1 MDYQTVHEMLKDLH
15 IGIYED
21 LGKITLRETL
31 RQQGVS
37 ITLALTLIAVMG
49 ITTVYVLRANRR
61 LKTSQMQLAQA
72 HEILEARVRER
83 TGELTEVNRRLLQ
96 EIGERKKTET
106 QLQQA
111 KQDWEDT
118 FNTIPDIIT
127 IHDKD
132 FNIIQAN
139 SQATRMLG
147 LSDFR
152 PENAKCY
159 RHFHGRDC
167 APPDCPSCE
176 SLVTAKPSIRET
188 FEPSLQ
194 MFLEIRAMPRVDE
207 QRNVSGLIHICRDIT
222 DRKKMEESI
231 EEQKRFAEILIE
243 DSAVAAFVL
252 GPDHRVLFWN
262 KACESLTG
270 VRATQVAGTDDHW
283 KPFYDHKRPCLA
295 DLVIDGTS
303 NELPHLYPSSSRSTL
318 APEGLH
324 AEGWYSNL
332 GGKDRYIVFDATPV
346 RNSKGELLAAI
357 ETLQDITMRKMAEEA
372 LRDSEEQ
379 YRLLFETSP
388 IGIFHYDGDLRIT
401 AVNERFSETLG
412 SSADK
417 LAGLDMNTLDDKSVL
432 PALRQALA
440 GRLGH
445 YEGRYRST
453 LTHAEFWIS
462 LNTAPVIESGGAING
477 GIAIVEDNTERRKLE
492 EQLRHSQKIEAI
504 GELAGGVAHDFNN
517 ILCAIVGYA
526 QLSLIK
532 LPGDDASRG
541 NIEQILRA
549 AERATTLTRSLLSFS
564 RRQVINPGPVDLNE
578 IVKNQESFLARL
590 IREDIEIRTTYAECE
605 LPIFADSGQLEA
617 VLMNFVTNAR
627 DAMPGGGAIGIRT
640 EPATLGEEFIAAHGA
655 GAAGRYAAVIVS
667 DTGEGIDES
676 IISKIFDPFFSTKEQ
691 GKGTG
696 LGLSMVYGIVRQ
708 HNGFI
713 DVSSERGKGS
723 TFRVYLPIYK
733 TAHKEVSE
741 QTEPSE
747 ISGGSETILIAEDD
761 ASLRELFSDV
771 LTNHGY
777 RVIAATD
784 GDDAII
790 KYDENK
796 DMVKLVILDCIMPK
810 KNGKQAY
817 REIKTLN
824 PAVKVLFVSGYAE
837 DIISKEGLLDLDVNL
852 VRKPVTPS
860 LLLARIRELLDA

>member
-270 VRATQVAGTDDHW
+270 VRATQNVAGTDDHW

-357 ETLQDITMRKMAEEA
+357 ETLQDITMRKM
-372 LRDSEEQ
+372 
-379 YRLLFETSP
+379 
-388 IGIFHYDGDLRIT
+388 
-401 AVNERFSETLG
+401 V
-412 SSADK
+412 
-417 LAGLDMNTLDDKSVL
+417 
-432 PALRQALA
+432 
-440 GRLGH
+440 
-445 YEGRYRST
+445 
-453 LTHAEFWIS
+453 
-462 LNTAPVIESGGAING
+462 
-477 GIAIVEDNTERRKLE
+477 
-492 EQLRHSQKIEAI
+492 
-504 GELAGGVAHDFNN
+504 
-517 ILCAIVGYA
+517 
-526 QLSLIK
+526 
-532 LPGDDASRG
+532 
-541 NIEQILRA
+541 
-549 AERATTLTRSLLSFS
+549 
-564 RRQVINPGPVDLNE
+564 
-578 IVKNQESFLARL
+578 
-590 IREDIEIRTTYAECE
+590 
-605 LPIFADSGQLEA
+605 
-617 VLMNFVTNAR
+617 
-627 DAMPGGGAIGIRT
+627 
-640 EPATLGEEFIAAHGA
+640 
-655 GAAGRYAAVIVS
+655 
-667 DTGEGIDES
+667 
-676 IISKIFDPFFSTKEQ
+676 
-691 GKGTG
+691 
-696 LGLSMVYGIVRQ
+696 
-708 HNGFI
+708 
-713 DVSSERGKGS
+713 
-723 TFRVYLPIYK
+723 
-733 TAHKEVSE
+733 
-741 QTEPSE
+741 
-747 ISGGSETILIAEDD
+747 
-761 ASLRELFSDV
+761 
-771 LTNHGY
+771 
-777 RVIAATD
+777 
-784 GDDAII
+784 
-790 KYDENK
+790 
-796 DMVKLVILDCIMPK
+796 
-810 KNGKQAY
+810 
-817 REIKTLN
+817 
-824 PAVKVLFVSGYAE
+824 
-837 DIISKEGLLDLDVNL
+837 
-852 VRKPVTPS
+852 
-860 LLLARIRELLDA
+860 